1 MPSVVSGLLLVDL
14 LYCHHVDSALYYSIE
29 KEHCKDLP
37 YIVFSLIIALNFVNI
52 YGLGD

>member
-29 KEHCKDLP
+29 KRTLQGSAT
-37 YIVFSLIIALNFVNI
+37 YSV
-52 YGLGD
+52 